1 MPAAGSGTDN
11 WTEASGVEVDGAAA
25 AGGAGSE
32 AGDAAVAVSAGGASD
47 CGLRVEGGEGES
59 GAYGCGGDR
68 NDGGATLVSLFSA
81 QSAGTDADGA
91 AAARWG

>member
-1 MPAAGSGTDN
+1 VAVGWRAAIGESG
-11 WTEASGVEVDGAAA
+11 AK
-25 AGGAGSE
+25 GG
-32 AGDAAVAVSAGGASD
+32 DFVFPVSAGGASD